1 MILLPILLGVLL
13 VAYLGIVLRTSWV
26 LTHPR
31 RDFVPEGYE
40 PTELPFE
47 RVQLRSLGG
56 YGLAGWYA
64 RHDEAPGTMVFSH
77 GVWSNYREMV
87 SRAEALWR
95 RGFSVLLFDYRAC
108 GESEGRTTT
117 LGKKE
122 VDDLL
127 GVLDFLAGE
136 AAGGRIGVWGNS
148 MGASVAI
155 MAAGRCPD
163 IDAVVSDSTFAVLA
177 DNIDH
182 GFRAA
187 TGLPGWPFR
196 NAIFALGQALA
207 GADLRSVRP
216 VDCVAA
222 LSPGPLLLVQGEED
236 RLVHPREARSLL
248 TAAGEPKELWSLPD
262 CGHVEAF
269 YLRPEELT
277 DRVVR
282 FFRDAFGSAG
292 RQPSGIRETP

>member
-56 YGLAGWYA
+56 YGLDGWYA
-64 RHDEAPGTMVFSH
+64 RHDEAPGTVVFSH
-77 GVWSNYREMV
+77 GVWSNYREME

-136 AAGGRIGVWGNS
+136 AAGGRIGVWGQFHGRLRGHHGRRALS
-148 MGASVAI
+148 RPRRGSQRQRLRRARGQHRPRFPRRHGTARLAIPQCHFRPGAGV
-155 MAAGRCPD
+155 GRRR
-163 IDAVVSDSTFAVLA
+163 FAV
-177 DNIDH
+177 
-182 GFRAA
+182 GA
-187 TGLPGWPFR
+187 TG
-196 NAIFALGQALA
+196 
-207 GADLRSVRP
+207 
-216 VDCVAA
+216 
-222 LSPGPLLLVQGEED
+222 
-236 RLVHPREARSLL
+236 
-248 TAAGEPKELWSLPD
+248 
-262 CGHVEAF
+262 
-269 YLRPEELT
+269 
-277 DRVVR
+277 
-282 FFRDAFGSAG
+282 
-292 RQPSGIRETP
+292 